1 MSGRTKF
8 TWEQRLEAV
17 EMCLSGDYS
26 YTEVAKKFN
35 TVDSTLRKW
44 ISSYKNDG
52 VDGLKESHI
61 WRKYPLELKLAAAND
76 YLSRKFSLLEC
87 CEKYNISSDS
97 VLHSWI
103 SKYNSGK
110 ELKATNGGSTRM
122 KAGRKTTSEE
132 RLEITLYAIEH
143 NKNYSATAK
152 KYNVSYQQVY
162 NWVKKYLSKGESGL
176 KDNRG
181 KKIENR
187 NKSEL
192 TDAEKTELELKQAR
206 ERIRRL
212 EAENFMLK
220 KLYEFQRRSIK

>member
-1 MSGRTKF
+1 M
-8 TWEQRLEAV
+8 
-17 EMCLSGDYS
+17 
-26 YTEVAKKFN
+26 
-35 TVDSTLRKW
+35 
-44 ISSYKNDG
+44 
-52 VDGLKESHI
+52 
-61 WRKYPLELKLAAAND
+61 
-76 YLSRKFSLLEC
+76 LEC

-103 SKYNSGK
+103 SKYNGGK
-110 ELKATNGGSTRM
+110 ELKTTNGGFTRM

-132 RLEITLYAIEH
+132 RLEIALYAIEH
-143 NKNYSATAK
+143 GKNYSATAK

-187 NKSEL
+187 DKAEL
-192 TDAEKTELELKQAR
+192 TDSEKTELELKQAR
-206 ERIRRL
+206 DKIRRL

-220 KLYEFQRRSIK
+220 NCTNFKGGR

>member
-8 TWEQRLEAV
+8 TWKQRLEAV

-26 YTEVAKKFN
+26 YTIVAKKFN
-35 TVDSTLRKW
+35 TRDSTLINW
-44 ISSYKNDG
+44 IRSYKNNG
-52 VDGLKESHI
+52 VDGLKESHT
-61 WRKYPLELKLAAAND
+61 WRRYTPELKLAAVND

-87 CEKYNISSDS
+87 CEKYNISSDY
-97 VLHSWI
+97 VLRSWI

-143 NKNYSATAK
+143 NKNYSAAAK

-220 KLYEFQRRSIK
+220 KLHEFQRRSIK

>member
-8 TWEQRLEAV
+8 TWKQRLEAV

-26 YTEVAKKFN
+26 YTTVAKKFN
-35 TVDSTLRKW
+35 TRDSTLINW
-44 ISSYKNDG
+44 IRSYKNNG
-52 VDGLKESHI
+52 VDGLKESHT
-61 WRKYPLELKLAAAND
+61 WRRYTTELKLAAVND

-87 CEKYNISSDS
+87 CEKYNISSDY
-97 VLHSWI
+97 VLRSWI

-143 NKNYSATAK
+143 NKNYSAAAK

-187 NKSEL
+187 DKSEL

-220 KLYEFQRRSIK
+220 KLHEFQRRSIK

>member
-8 TWEQRLEAV
+8 TWKQRLEAV

-35 TVDSTLRKW
+35 TVDSTLRRW
-44 ISSYKNDG
+44 ISAYKNNG

-61 WRKYPLELKLAAAND
+61 WRKYPLELKLAAVND

-103 SKYNSGK
+103 SKYNGGK
-110 ELKATNGGSTRM
+110 ELKTTNGGSTRM

-132 RLEITLYAIEH
+132 RLEIALYAIEH
-143 NKNYSATAK
+143 GKNYSATAK

-181 KKIENR
+181 KKIENHD
-187 NKSEL
+187 KAEL
-192 TDAEKTELELKQAR
+192 TDSEKTELELKQAR
-206 ERIRRL
+206 DKIRRL
-212 EAENFMLK
+212 EVENFMLK
-220 KLYEFQRRSIK
+220 NCTNFKGGR

>member
-8 TWEQRLEAV
+8 TWKQRLEAV

-35 TVDSTLRKW
+35 TVDSTLRRW
-44 ISSYKNDG
+44 ISAYKNNG

-61 WRKYPLELKLAAAND
+61 WRKYPLELKLAAVND
-76 YLSRKFSLLEC
+76 YLSRKFSLLER

-103 SKYNSGK
+103 SKYNGGK
-110 ELKATNGGSTRM
+110 ELKTTNGGSTRM

-132 RLEITLYAIEH
+132 RLEIALYAIEH
-143 NKNYSATAK
+143 GKNYSATAK

-187 NKSEL
+187 DKAEL
-192 TDAEKTELELKQAR
+192 TDSEKTELELKQAR
-206 ERIRRL
+206 DKIRRL

-220 KLYEFQRRSIK
+220 NCTNFKGGR

>member
-1 MSGRTKF
+1 LSGRTKF
-8 TWEQRLEAV
+8 TWKQRLEAV

-26 YTEVAKKFN
+26 YATVAKKFN
-35 TVDSTLRKW
+35 TRDSTLINW
-44 ISSYKNDG
+44 IRSYKNNG
-52 VDGLKESHI
+52 VDGLKESHT
-61 WRKYPLELKLAAAND
+61 WRRYTPELKLAAVND

-87 CEKYNISSDS
+87 CEKYNISSDY
-97 VLHSWI
+97 VLRSWI

-143 NKNYSATAK
+143 NKNYSAAAK

-187 NKSEL
+187 DKSEL

-220 KLYEFQRRSIK
+220 KLHEFQRRSIK

>member
-1 MSGRTKF
+1 
-8 TWEQRLEAV
+8 
-17 EMCLSGDYS
+17 MCLSGDYS

-35 TVDSTLRKW
+35 TVDSTLRRW
-44 ISSYKNDG
+44 ISSYKNNG

-61 WRKYPLELKLAAAND
+61 WRKYPLELKLAAVND

-97 VLHSWI
+97 VLRSWI
-103 SKYNSGK
+103 SKYNGGK
-110 ELKATNGGSTRM
+110 ELKTTNGGSTRM

-132 RLEITLYAIEH
+132 RLEIALYAIEH
-143 NKNYSATAK
+143 GKNYSATAK

-187 NKSEL
+187 DKAEL
-192 TDAEKTELELKQAR
+192 TDSEKTELELKQAR
-206 ERIRRL
+206 DKIRRL

-220 KLYEFQRRSIK
+220 NCTNFKGGR

>member
-8 TWEQRLEAV
+8 TWKQRLEAV

-35 TVDSTLRKW
+35 TVDSTLRRW
-44 ISSYKNDG
+44 ISAYKNNG

-61 WRKYPLELKLAAAND
+61 WRKYPLELKLAAVND

-97 VLHSWI
+97 VLRSWI
-103 SKYNSGK
+103 SKYNGGK
-110 ELKATNGGSTRM
+110 ELKTTNGGSTRM

-132 RLEITLYAIEH
+132 RLEIALYAIEH
-143 NKNYSATAK
+143 GKNYSATAK

-187 NKSEL
+187 DKAEL
-192 TDAEKTELELKQAR
+192 TDSEKTELELKQAR
-206 ERIRRL
+206 DKIRRL

-220 KLYEFQRRSIK
+220 NCTNFKGGR

>member
-8 TWEQRLEAV
+8 TWKQRLEAV
-17 EMCLSGDYS
+17 EMCLPGDYS
-26 YTEVAKKFN
+26 YTTVAKKFN
-35 TVDSTLRKW
+35 TRDSTLINW
-44 ISSYKNDG
+44 IRSYKNNG
-52 VDGLKESHI
+52 VDGLKESHT
-61 WRKYPLELKLAAAND
+61 WRRYTPELKLAAVND

-103 SKYNSGK
+103 SKYNGGK
-110 ELKATNGGSTRM
+110 ELKTTNGGSTRM
-122 KAGRKTTSEE
+122 EAGRKTTSEE
-132 RLEITLYAIEH
+132 RLEIALYAIEH
-143 NKNYSATAK
+143 SKNYSATAK

-162 NWVKKYLSKGESGL
+162 NWVKNYLSKGESGL

-187 NKSEL
+187 DKSEL

-220 KLYEFQRRSIK
+220 KLHEFQRRSIK

>member
-8 TWEQRLEAV
+8 TWKQRLEAV

-26 YTEVAKKFN
+26 YATVAKKFN
-35 TVDSTLRKW
+35 TRDSTLINW
-44 ISSYKNDG
+44 IRSYKNNG
-52 VDGLKESHI
+52 VDGLKESHT
-61 WRKYPLELKLAAAND
+61 WRRYTPELKLAAVND

-87 CEKYNISSDS
+87 CEKYNISSDY
-97 VLHSWI
+97 VLRSWI

-143 NKNYSATAK
+143 NKNYSAAAK

-187 NKSEL
+187 DKAEL
-192 TDAEKTELELKQAR
+192 TDSEKTELELKQAR
-206 ERIRRL
+206 DKIRRL

-220 KLYEFQRRSIK
+220 NCTNFKGGR

>member
-1 MSGRTKF
+1 
-8 TWEQRLEAV
+8 
-17 EMCLSGDYS
+17 MCLSGDYS

-35 TVDSTLRKW
+35 TVDSTLRRW
-44 ISSYKNDG
+44 ISAYKNNG

-61 WRKYPLELKLAAAND
+61 WRKYPLELKLAAVND

-103 SKYNSGK
+103 SKYNGGK
-110 ELKATNGGSTRM
+110 ELKTTNGGSTRM

-132 RLEITLYAIEH
+132 RLEIALYAIEH
-143 NKNYSATAK
+143 GKNYSATAK

-187 NKSEL
+187 DKAEL
-192 TDAEKTELELKQAR
+192 TDSEKTELELKQAR
-206 ERIRRL
+206 DKIRRL

-220 KLYEFQRRSIK
+220 NCTNFKGGR

>member
-1 MSGRTKF
+1 
-8 TWEQRLEAV
+8 
-17 EMCLSGDYS
+17 MCLSGDYS

-35 TVDSTLRKW
+35 TVDSTLRRW
-44 ISSYKNDG
+44 ISAYKNNS

-61 WRKYPLELKLAAAND
+61 WRKYPLELKLAAVND

-103 SKYNSGK
+103 SKYNGGK
-110 ELKATNGGSTRM
+110 ELKTTNGGSTRM

-132 RLEITLYAIEH
+132 RLEIALYAIEH
-143 NKNYSATAK
+143 GKNYSATAK

-187 NKSEL
+187 DKAEL
-192 TDAEKTELELKQAR
+192 TDSEKTELELKQAR
-206 ERIRRL
+206 DKIRRL

-220 KLYEFQRRSIK
+220 NCTNFKGGR

>member
-8 TWEQRLEAV
+8 TWEQRLETV

-103 SKYNSGK
+103 FKYNSGK

-143 NKNYSATAK
+143 NKNYSAAAK

-220 KLYEFQRRSIK
+220 KLHEFQRRSIK

>member
-1 MSGRTKF
+1 MSGRTNF
-8 TWEQRLEAV
+8 TWKQRLEAV

-26 YTEVAKKFN
+26 YITVAKKFN
-35 TVDSTLRKW
+35 TRDSTLRNW
-44 ISSYKNDG
+44 ISSYKNNGADRLQG
-52 VDGLKESHI
+52 SHT
-61 WRKYPLELKLAAAND
+61 WRRYTPELKLVAVND

-87 CEKYNISSDS
+87 CEKYNITSDS
-97 VLHSWI
+97 VLRSWI

-110 ELKATNGGSTRM
+110 ELKATNGESTRM
-122 KAGRKTTSEE
+122 KAGRKTISEE
-132 RLEITLYAIEH
+132 KLEIALYAIEH
-143 NKNYSATAK
+143 SKNYSATAK

-187 NKSEL
+187 DKSKL
-192 TDAEKTELELKQAR
+192 TDAEKTELKLK
-206 ERIRRL
+206 ETEDRIRRL

-220 KLYEFQRRSIK
+220 KLHESQRRSIK

>member
-8 TWEQRLEAV
+8 TWKQRLEAV

-35 TVDSTLRKW
+35 TVDSTLRRW
-44 ISSYKNDG
+44 ISSYKNNG

-61 WRKYPLELKLAAAND
+61 WRKYPLELKLAAVND

-103 SKYNSGK
+103 SKYNGGK
-110 ELKATNGGSTRM
+110 ELKTTNGGSTRM

-132 RLEITLYAIEH
+132 RLEIALYAIEH
-143 NKNYSATAK
+143 GKNYSAIAK

-162 NWVKKYLSKGESGL
+162 NWVKNYLSKGESGL

-187 NKSEL
+187 DKAEL
-192 TDAEKTELELKQAR
+192 TDSEKTELELKQAR
-206 ERIRRL
+206 DKIRRL

-220 KLYEFQRRSIK
+220 NCTNFKGGR